1 VIRLAVVTLTV
12 LLLLAALAAGAWRLS
27 GLRSFQLAGSL
38 VHRVDT
44 DRRVVA
50 LTFDDGPTTAGTD
63 SILAILARERVSA
76 TFFLT
81 GGEMERNP
89 ELGRRI
95 VGAGHEVGNHTYS
108 HARMVLRSQGF
119 IRSEIEAT
127 DARIRQA
134 GHRGPIH
141 FRPPYGKKLVG
152 LPMYLRSTGRTTI
165 MWDVEPESYPEVGAS
180 AERIVDHVAARV
192 QPGSIILLHV
202 MYPSREPSLRAVPDL
217 IRRIREMGY
226 EFVTVSELIGS

>member
-127 DARIRQA
+127 DALIRQA

-152 LPMYLRSTGRTTI
+152 LPMYLRSTGRTTV

>member
-38 VHRVDT
+38 VHRVET

-127 DARIRQA
+127 DALIRQA

-152 LPMYLRSTGRTTI
+152 LPMYLRSTGRTTV